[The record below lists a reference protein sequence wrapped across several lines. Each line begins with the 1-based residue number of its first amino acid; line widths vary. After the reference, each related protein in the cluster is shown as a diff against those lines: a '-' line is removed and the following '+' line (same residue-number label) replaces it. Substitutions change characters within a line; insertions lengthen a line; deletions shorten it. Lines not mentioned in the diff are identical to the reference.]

1 MRWLAMLV
9 FVLLIALGDLW
20 IEHNNRPPGLTPVAV
35 AARDLPAG
43 TLVQAGDLA
52 PGPPS
57 VGYVTA
63 PVKKGQPVGALAAQ
77 VTLEPPAQGD
87 VILAAPA
94 ARDLVAAGTIN
105 TGARASACSAGKALT
120 NSPLWVK
127 AVICPPAGA
136 CMALVETP
144 GANASA
150 LATPAAPG
158 QIALAPFGGANP
170 CG

>member
-9 FVLLIALGDLW
+9 FVALIALGDLW
-20 IEHNNRPPGLTPVAV
+20 IEHNNRAPGLMPVTV

-43 TLVQAGDLA
+43 TLVQASDLA

-57 VGYVTA
+57 GGYVTA

-87 VILAAPA
+87 VILAEPA
-94 ARDLVAAGTIN
+94 ARDLVAAGRIN
-105 TGARASACSAGKALT
+105 AGARATACSAGKAVT
-120 NSPLWVK
+120 TSPLWVR
-127 AVICPPAGA
+127 AVICPNAGA
-136 CMALVETP
+136 CTAMVETP
-144 GANASA
+144 GTNASA
-150 LATPAAPG
+150 FAAPAAPG
-158 QIALAPFGGANP
+158 QIAVVPLGGANP